1 VAVAAVLQEVLMMAA
16 AQVAVVVLVE
26 VVAGVG

>member
-1 VAVAAVLQEVLMMAA
+1 VAAVLQEVLMMAA